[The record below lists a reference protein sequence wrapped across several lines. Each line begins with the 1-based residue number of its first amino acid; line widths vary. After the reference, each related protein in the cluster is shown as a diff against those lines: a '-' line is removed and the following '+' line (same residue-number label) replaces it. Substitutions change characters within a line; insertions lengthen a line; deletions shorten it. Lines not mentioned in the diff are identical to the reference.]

1 MKRLVALAVVLAAA
15 GGLSASEPVEPA
27 RPNIDELRAASAAKP
42 EDPQARRDLALA
54 LQSANRLDEAIVQFE
69 WLAKRSPNVRSLL
82 ELAIAYRSAS
92 RLADSEAT
100 YKRLL
105 EISPDN
111 PVALHN
117 LGSLAF
123 KQGDADK
130 AIAYFRK
137 ALEIKPDYLL
147 AHAHLGDM
155 LRQVERNEEA
165 YREYEK
171 VLELEPTNGTE
182 LAAFDDALYRMA
194 TLDMQNGAYQRAG
207 QLLAELL
214 RANPEHQSAYYA
226 LGQVLLHLDRPEEA
240 QKAFEA
246 HQRILA
252 KQTPTSPMAHPGE

>member
-1 MKRLVALAVVLAAA
+1 MKRWVALAVALACA

-27 RPNIDELRAASAAKP
+27 RPTIDELRQALATQPDDP
-42 EDPQARRDLALA
+42 ELRRDLALA

-69 WLAKRSPNVRSLL
+69 WLAKRSPSARSLL

-105 EISPDN
+105 EISPAN

-123 KQGDADK
+123 KQGDAEK
-130 AIAYFRK
+130 AIAYYRK
-137 ALEIKPDYLL
+137 ALEVKPDYLL

-155 LRQVERNEEA
+155 LRHVERNEEA

-194 TLDMQNGAYQRAG
+194 TLDMQMGAYERAG

-226 LGQVLLHLDRPEEA
+226 LGQVLLHLGRPEEA

-252 KQTPTSPMAHPGE
+252 RQTPTSPMAHPGE